1 MSAIDPTQAAPS
13 LAPAQRACGN
23 CGHAHCPTCGP
34 AAQNTGSMVSSG
46 GFVYAH
52 GRIEARFPNESI
64 EKELAQATGRAET
77 AGLSDRETMQR
88 VLSARENAYIARQ
101 LCWVLTIENRVTY
114 VLAPRDSA
122 DVNLLVDSLRPTPR
136 QTDIDVVVGS
146 MVGL

>member
-23 CGHAHCPTCGP
+23 CGHPHYPTCGP
-34 AAQNTGSMVSSG
+34 AAQNTGSMDSRG
-46 GFVYAH
+46 DLVYALGH
-52 GRIEARFPNESI
+52 IEHRFPYQQKQ
-64 EKELAQATGRAET
+64 KELAQAPGRAET
-77 AGLSDRETMQR
+77 AGVSDRETMQR